1 MAVRIGIRERCQ
13 GVWEFKFSISLDN
26 QIDFRSKEC
35 FWAKP
40 WALKVMG
47 VAYFRNSKYWIFILL
62 QPKEI
67 GQIKD
72 TNSSSCTIST
82 CRFGDVVALIALK
95 ALTRLQGY
103 QCDWRGI
110 QGVSKCLWAFSGL
123 LSLLTRVTSGIT
135 NNNRYMFLKAT
146 RLSRRQ
152 EGWAGIGFSINSL
165 FLMLLL
171 SAMTIDHW

>member
-1 MAVRIGIRERCQ
+1 MVKGHFSPNERLTN
-13 GVWEFKFSISLDN
+13 VFKKPKFLIEKGKLTS
-26 QIDFRSKEC
+26 FR
-35 FWAKP
+35 
-40 WALKVMG
+40 
-47 VAYFRNSKYWIFILL
+47 YRYRRNIVHICWKI
-62 QPKEI
+62 
-67 GQIKD
+67 
-72 TNSSSCTIST
+72 SCTIST
-82 CRFGDVVALIALK
+82 YRFEDFVALIALI

-103 QCDWRGI
+103 QSDWRGI